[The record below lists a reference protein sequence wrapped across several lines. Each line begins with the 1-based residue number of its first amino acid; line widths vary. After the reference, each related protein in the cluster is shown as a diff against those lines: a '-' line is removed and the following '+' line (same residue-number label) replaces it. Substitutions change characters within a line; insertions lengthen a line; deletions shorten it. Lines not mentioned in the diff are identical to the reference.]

1 MITRLS
7 SCCSYLE
14 NAESSSERL
23 QTCMVYDDPGNVLVK
38 PYSLASDAALLCL
51 LRFTPIDALVNI
63 NVLFTVYIIV
73 VVVKKIAPFPN
84 PPTCS
89 CQQSWVGEFGGRVV
103 HGLGPLV

>member
-1 MITRLS
+1 
-7 SCCSYLE
+7 
-14 NAESSSERL
+14 
-23 QTCMVYDDPGNVLVK
+23 MVYDDPGNVLVK

-84 PPTCS
+84 PPTLLS
-89 CQQSWVGEFGGRVV
+89 TKLGGRVWGKSCTRV
-103 HGLGPLV
+103 GASGVTGSH